1 MHAAPRAR
9 DGSAP
14 GRCDRDRGTGEG
26 SSPAFHGP
34 DRSLVDDAGPSP
46 RPEGPSEETCRKP
59 LRPGCRCGDRGCG
72 RPGRRRLLRGRLEPG
87 DDPVDRV
94 PPGVR
99 GSRAGD
105 GVPRRGLRSARRH
118 RRGDLERGQEDGDHA
133 VRGTS
138 SEEHQGPVRIRQAWL
153 PAESVRRGAGR
164 RYLATGGGEAC
175 SRASAQAGGG
185 RGAASEEGG
194 EQLAADLL
202 GADVTEEIGR
212 KLLAAAVQRGEH
224 DLRSVRGVRRELIE
238 RIELETTA
246 EPLRMAARDR
256 APDGFLKY
264 LFELR
269 DGARV
274 EAVRI
279 PIPCEAPGA
288 DVSAYAGKEKKYV
301 VCVSSQAGCAL
312 ACAFCATG
320 ALGFERNL
328 SADEIVGQVLAV
340 REEADRPVRG
350 IVFMGMGEP
359 FLNYDAVVKAARI
372 LSHPS
377 GGSIDG
383 RAITISTAG
392 VVPAIRRYTREGHKF
407 RLAVSLTHAV
417 PDKRAAL
424 MPIERV
430 HASADLVAAIHDHAR
445 ARRQR
450 VLVEYVLLGDV
461 NDSPAD
467 ARALAEL
474 FDATLVKIDLIDVNG
489 STGGFHRA
497 SREARSAFLDVL
509 GSARIP
515 FAIRYSGGQ
524 DVAAGCGQL
533 AGGKSGLVRLS
544 SRA

>member
-1 MHAAPRAR
+1 M
-9 DGSAP
+9 
-14 GRCDRDRGTGEG
+14 
-26 SSPAFHGP
+26 
-34 DRSLVDDAGPSP
+34 L
-46 RPEGPSEETCRKP
+46 PEQY
-59 LRPGCRCGDRGCG
+59 
-72 RPGRRRLLRGRLEPG
+72 
-87 DDPVDRV
+87 
-94 PPGVR
+94 GV
-99 GSRAGD
+99 
-105 GVPRRGLRSARRH
+105 
-118 RRGDLERGQEDGDHA
+118 
-133 VRGTS
+133 
-138 SEEHQGPVRIRQAWL
+138 
-153 PAESVRRGAGR
+153 
-164 RYLATGGGEAC
+164 
-175 SRASAQAGGG
+175 
-185 RGAASEEGG
+185 
-194 EQLAADLL
+194 L
-202 GADVTEEIGR
+202 GVTEEVGR
-212 KLLAAAVQRGEH
+212 KLLAAAVGRGEQ
-224 DLRSVRGVRRELIE
+224 DLRSVRGVRRSV
-238 RIELETTA
+238 LEAVESATSA
-246 EPLRMAARDR
+246 EPLRVLRRERAA
-256 APDGFLKY
+256 DGFVKY
-264 LFELR
+264 LFELSG
-269 DGARV
+269 GARV

-279 PIPCEAPGA
+279 PVPCEAPGA
-288 DVSAYAGKEKKYV
+288 DLSAFEGKEKKYV

-320 ALGFERNL
+320 RLGFERNL

-377 GGSIDG
+377 GGAIDG